1 VVGVPQHYALG
12 ILFVHGIGDQQQN
25 STLARFGGSLQRWLR
40 RWYGVD
46 GRPRAG
52 GAEQIAPESMVEVTG
67 VRRRTPDGDTPAH
80 ASVLVRRPG
89 DASKGEA
96 EMRQRWLL
104 AEGWWAAEVSP
115 PTFKAFTRW
124 VLPLLPWL
132 AAEYAIAAARP
143 PGPQPD
149 EADGTASGRRGAVK
163 RAEGEPE
170 PTMRR
175 RPRNRFERRLE
186 RPSLAGLLWLLSP
199 VLALLAMVGCGAL
212 ALVQRIPGIGKRVN
226 AITADLVKGVGDAYL
241 FAFDG
246 LARAAMVQRIR
257 RNLDWLNN
265 HERSC
270 RRVAIVAH
278 SQGAALCH
286 DLLRSGA
293 LRPDDPVDLFVTVG
307 SGVRRLN
314 VFRELHEDARL
325 RSLGWRSIA
334 GLVAL
339 VAGLVLLLGGLG
351 LPGTAGIGARAG
363 GLAIIAGCLV
373 AQPARSSW
381 GPALILAVLGVT
393 TLLVTGLLVGGWPGV
408 RLGASGL
415 AMLLGVGLYLWAA
428 MQVVEHVRKP
438 PRLALPEEAVRR
450 WVDFYS
456 TADPVSNGPMQ
467 TWPDTQKEQPAPPPA
482 VHPTPRLVYNLR
494 SVQADHS
501 YYPDNT
507 DEFVSQLASELAAA
521 SGLAAAPASVA
532 DPLAAER
539 LTDASDRT
547 AGARPLVDPMRL
559 LHARARR
566 RWRTTCRSNARNL
579 LLVSGLLGAVAITLR
594 LGGRGWDGLG
604 ADVGVGTNAQPGN
617 AYGQLTLWAQ
627 EWLAKLPVV
636 GGLVK
641 GLPLRHLAGVLL
653 AAAVVVAS
661 ALLLGR
667 LWSVWDSNDVDRFF
681 LRTHGHRLGT
691 WRTHWPSWAF
701 LGLTG
706 LLVLGIMAA
715 VDAYSGRS
723 GLIVLAVLA
732 GALLFTAVLV
742 WVRWRTSLGGP
753 GGDRE
758 GAGAGGGQERDRGA
772 DDLLDGG
779 WGERLEPDQPAGQD
793 QPGEV
798 EGERRGAKVGAGEL
812 DAGR

>member
-1 VVGVPQHYALG
+1 VSGSTAGSGWAGAGSAYEYPREEGAVVGLDQHYDLG
-12 ILFVHGIGDQQQN
+12 VLFVHGIGDQQQS

-46 GRPRAG
+46 GRAPAQ
-52 GAEQIAPESMVEVTG
+52 GAEQVAPEAMVEVTG

-80 ASVLVRRPG
+80 AGVLVRRPG
-89 DASKGEA
+89 DPGKGEPP
-96 EMRQRWLL
+96 EVRQRWLL

-124 VLPLLPWL
+124 VLPLLPWV

-143 PGPQPD
+143 PGPQLD
-149 EADGTASGRRGAVK
+149 ELDRTAGGRSWV
-163 RAEGEPE
+163 EGEPE
-170 PTMRR
+170 PTVRR
-175 RPRNRFERRLE
+175 RPRSWFERRLE
-186 RPSLAGLLWLLSP
+186 RLSLAGLLWLLSP
-199 VLALLAMVGCGAL
+199 VLALLAMVGCLVL
-212 ALVQRIPGIGKRVN
+212 ALVQRVPVIGKRVN

-265 HERSC
+265 GERRC

-314 VFRELHEDARL
+314 VFRELHDDARL
-325 RSLGWRSIA
+325 RSLGWKSIA

-381 GPALILAVLGVT
+381 RPALLLAALGAA
-393 TLLVTGLLVGGWPGV
+393 TLLVTGLLVGGWPGA
-408 RLGASGL
+408 RLVASAA
-415 AMLLGVGLYLWAA
+415 AMSLGVGLYLRAA
-428 MQVVEHVRKP
+428 MQVAEHVRRE
-438 PRLALPEEAVRR
+438 PRLALPEAAVRR

-456 TADPVSNGPMQ
+456 TADPVPNGPMQ
-467 TWPDTQKEQPAPPPA
+467 TWAGTADDQPAPPPA
-482 VHPTPRLVYNLR
+482 VHPTARLVYNLR

-501 YYPDNT
+501 HYPDNT

-521 SGLAAAPASVA
+521 GGLSAGPA
-532 DPLAAER
+532 
-539 LTDASDRT
+539 T
-547 AGARPLVDPMRL
+547 LVDPGRL

-566 RWRTTCRSNARNL
+566 RWRTSSRGNARNL
-579 LLVSGLLGAVAITLR
+579 LLVSGLLAAVAITLR

-604 ADVGVGTNAQPGN
+604 ADAGVGTSAQPGN
-617 AYGQLTLWAQ
+617 ALGQLTLWVHG
-627 EWLAKLPVV
+627 WLAKLPVV
-636 GGLVK
+636 GGLA
-641 GLPLRHLAGVLL
+641 GELTLRHLAGVLL

-681 LRTHGHRLGT
+681 LPERELGT

-706 LLVLGIMAA
+706 SLVLGMMAA
-715 VDAYSGRS
+715 VDAYSGPA
-723 GLIVLAVLA
+723 GLVVVAGLA
-732 GALLFTAVLV
+732 GALAFTAVLV
-742 WVRWRTSLGGP
+742 WVRWRTCLDETGDGREAGEGGP
-753 GGDRE
+753 PERGR
-758 GAGAGGGQERDRGA
+758 GAGGRLDAGGA
-772 DDLLDGG
+772 GRLDPG
-779 WGERLEPDQPAGQD
+779 DPAGQD
-793 QPGEV
+793 QAGDPGR
-798 EGERRGAKVGAGEL
+798 GRPGAKVGVG
-812 DAGR
+812 DPDGGG

>member
-1 VVGVPQHYALG
+1 VVGLSQHYDLG
-12 ILFVHGIGDQQQN
+12 VLFVHGIGDQQQN
-25 STLARFGGSLQRWLR
+25 STLSRFGGSLQRWLR
-40 RWYGVD
+40 RWYVVD
-46 GRPRAG
+46 TTEPAPR
-52 GAEQIAPESMVEVTG
+52 AEQIAPQSMVEVTG

-80 ASVLVRRPG
+80 ASLLVRRPADPG
-89 DASKGEA
+89 AGEP
-96 EMRQRWLL
+96 ELRQRWLL

-115 PTFKAFTRW
+115 PSFKAFNRW
-124 VLPLLPWL
+124 VLPLLPWV

-149 EADGTASGRRGAVK
+149 ELGEPANDRKGSKK
-163 RAEGEPE
+163 RVEGEPE
-170 PTMRR
+170 PTMRK
-175 RPRNRFERRLE
+175 RPRNRFEKLLE

-199 VLALLAMVGCGAL
+199 VLALLAMLGCIAL
-212 ALVQRIPGIGKRVN
+212 ALVQQLPVIGKRVN
-226 AITADLVKGVGDAYL
+226 AITANLVKGVGDAYL

-265 HERSC
+265 DEQSC

-314 VFRELHEDARL
+314 VFRELHEDAKL
-325 RSLGWRSIA
+325 RSLGWTSIA

-351 LPGTAGIGARAG
+351 LPGMAGMGARAG
-363 GLAIIAGCLV
+363 GLAILAGCLV

-381 GPALILAVLGVT
+381 LLALILAVLGAA
-393 TLLVTGLLVGGWPGV
+393 TLLVTGLLVGGWPGA
-408 RLGASGL
+408 RLGASAL
-415 AMLLGVGLYLWAA
+415 AMLTGVGLYAWAA
-428 MQVVEHVRKP
+428 NQVLEHVRKV
-438 PRLALPEEAVRR
+438 PRLALPGESVRR

-456 TADPVSNGPMQ
+456 TADPVPNGPVQ
-467 TWPDTQKEQPAPPPA
+467 TWPDTEKEQPPPPPA

-507 DEFVSQLASELAAA
+507 DEFVAELASELAATA
-521 SGLAAAPASVA
+521 GLAAEPATVA
-532 DPLAAER
+532 DPRVAEELEAAAER
-539 LTDASDRT
+539 PGGRW
-547 AGARPLVDPMRL
+547 PLVHSARL
-559 LHARARR
+559 LEARARR
-566 RWRTTCRSNARNL
+566 RWRTSCRSNARNL
-579 LLVSGLLGAVAITLR
+579 LLVSGLLGAVAITLK

-604 ADVGVGTNAQPGN
+604 ADVGVGTQDQPGN
-617 AYGQLTLWAQ
+617 AFGQLALWAQ

-636 GGLVK
+636 GGLADE
-641 GLPLRHLAGVLL
+641 LPLQYLAGVLL

-667 LWSVWDSNDVDRFF
+667 LWSIWDSNDVDRFF
-681 LRTHGHRLGT
+681 LRDRDQPLGA

-706 LLVLGIMAA
+706 SLVLGIMAT
-715 VDAYSGRS
+715 VDAYTDRG
-723 GLIVLAVLA
+723 GTIVVAALAA
-732 GALLFTAVLV
+732 ALLFTAALV
-742 WVRWRTSLGGP
+742 WVRWRTSLDETGADRQAAGEGG
-753 GGDRE
+753 R
-758 GAGAGGGQERDRGA
+758 QELDQGA

-779 WGERLEPDQPAGQD
+779 WSERLEPGDPAGHDRAGDLGREQ
-793 QPGEV
+793 
-798 EGERRGAKVGAGEL
+798 RGAKVEVGDPEGV
-812 DAGR
+812 G